1 MSRRKVMPLYIFLLS
16 IGLFAACG
24 KEESV
29 DEDYNKGVIAV
40 GRAMTRLT
48 QIKASDL
55 GATIRYVPLETT
67 KQSEVGALPRVKLT
81 NDYLF
86 VLSRGENLKMFDRK
100 TGKYIRTIGSLN
112 DSLTAYN
119 NLYKMLSCWID
130 ESNQTIYFEGHPG
143 ELVQY
148 DFQGEFQR
156 NLELPDS
163 VHADNTELIYYNI
176 RQDTIDAYSRSRIS
190 YRPRRLYRTMS
201 DGTVKRA
208 YLTKYNPPPAG
219 WKRRAEYDEVVL
231 GTYTKFGGHFR
242 RIGYDKRSFYFIKD
256 TPMLWTFDGYT
267 RFKEDFVNTI
277 YNVTN
282 EGLQPYLTFDLGKW
296 DWPFDER
303 YLINRCV
310 HRLAVDYVL
319 EGDETVYFHFHE
331 GLYGYGTYR
340 KAFCG
345 VYDKRTGYTK
355 AMRGDSIRNDITHLM
370 PFVIQESANGAY
382 CAVIEAWEVKDWME
396 RNKDMIDSQA
406 KKLFKGLKEHDNP
419 IVVIIE

>member
-1 MSRRKVMPLYIFLLS
+1 MRRIGVFEIFILLLGIS
-16 IGLFAACG
+16 LFVACE
-24 KEESV
+24 KEESL
-29 DEDYNKGVIAV
+29 DEDYNMDEITV
-40 GRAMTRLT
+40 GRAMDRLT

-55 GATIRYVPLETT
+55 GSSIRYVPLETT
-67 KQSEVGALPRVKLT
+67 KQSELGALPRIKLT
-81 NDYLF
+81 DDYLF
-86 VLSRGENLKMFDRK
+86 ILSRGENVKMFDRQ
-100 TGKYIRTIGSLN
+100 TGKYIRTIGTLN

-119 NLYKMLSCWID
+119 NLYRMLSCWVD
-130 ESNQTIYFEGHPG
+130 EPSQAIYLEGHPG

-148 DFQGEFQR
+148 GFDGEYKRRF
-156 NLELPDS
+156 EVHDS
-163 VHADNTELIYYNI
+163 IHADNTELIYYNI
-176 RQDTIDAYSRSRIS
+176 RFDTIDAYSRSRIS
-190 YRPRRLYRTMS
+190 YRPRRLYRTLS

-231 GTYTKFGGHFR
+231 GTYTKFGGHYR

-256 TPMLWTFDGYT
+256 APMLWTFDGNI

-282 EGLQPYLTFDLGKW
+282 DGLQPFLTFDLGKW

-310 HRLAVDYVL
+310 HRLAIDYVL
-319 EGDETVYFHFHE
+319 EGDKTVYFHFHE

-340 KAFCG
+340 KPYCG
-345 VYDKRTGYTK
+345 VYDKQTGYTK
-355 AMRGDSIRNDITHLM
+355 AMRGDTIRNDITHLM
-370 PFVIQESANGAY
+370 PFVLQGSANGAY
-382 CAVIEAWEVKDWME
+382 CAVIEAWEVKDWVD
-396 RNKDMIDSQA
+396 RNKDTLDSHT
-406 KKLFKGLKEHDNP
+406 KNLFKGLKEHDNP